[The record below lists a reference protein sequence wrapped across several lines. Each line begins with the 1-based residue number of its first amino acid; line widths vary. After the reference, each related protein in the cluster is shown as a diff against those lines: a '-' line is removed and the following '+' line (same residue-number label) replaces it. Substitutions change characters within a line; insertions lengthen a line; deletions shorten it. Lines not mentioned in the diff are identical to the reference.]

1 MMSRVEQ
8 EIQSKF
14 KCVKCAHTS
23 CLTKEVAMTGT
34 GLSKMFDIQHNHF
47 LFVSCQHCGY
57 VEVYNPSILE
67 EKKGQ
72 LGSILDIFFG

>member
-1 MMSRVEQ
+1 MSVESSIQ
-8 EIQSKF
+8 EKF

-23 CLTKEVAMTGT
+23 CSTKEVAMTGT

-47 LFVSCQHCGY
+47 LFVSCNNCGY

-67 EKKGQ
+67 GKRGQ
-72 LGSILDIFFG
+72 LGSILDVIFGG